1 MAHFDQDIDEIN
13 YISVYLFYRN
23 QMRDV
28 KSCMYEAASPKEGFM
43 AEKIRKL
50 KDQKKMEAKQKKKEE
65 KSQQSKQQTSPN
77 KKGNK
82 KKK

>member
-13 YISVYLFYRN
+13 HISVYVFYRN
-23 QMRDV
+23 QMRGV
-28 KSCMYEAASPKEGFM
+28 KSHMYEAANPKEGFM
-43 AEKIRKL
+43 AEKVLKL
-50 KDQKKMEAKQKKKEE
+50 KKQKKIEANQKKKEG
-65 KSQQSKQQTSPN
+65 KSQQNKQQTSPN